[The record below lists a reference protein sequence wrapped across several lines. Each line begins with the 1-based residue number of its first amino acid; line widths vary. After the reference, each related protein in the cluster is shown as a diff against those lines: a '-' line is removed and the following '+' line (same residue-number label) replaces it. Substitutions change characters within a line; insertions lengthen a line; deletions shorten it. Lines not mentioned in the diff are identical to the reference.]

1 MDFLVLS
8 PPVTTPAEP
17 PSGAFLLAAG
27 LAGHGYDCGLLDL
40 SLEFFWRTLE
50 DPGLPGPDTAHA
62 VRYLLEPGG
71 PYDDLRH
78 RGAAGALHARLRRFG
93 QLRPGWRLTLMDLAP
108 AGQRLHEPLGLAAR
122 LAAGDGPFGTLWQ
135 DVVGPTLERH
145 RPARVLLS
153 VAYLSQLAGAL
164 DLASWLTQ
172 RGIEPVVGGSLFNSM
187 ARTGEGLGSLAE
199 LFGQVELGDG
209 ASLLSPKPGHLLERL
224 AWPQLLSERPY
235 LSSRPIV
242 PLTLSTGCFW
252 NRCLFCPDRGMP
264 FIQVPTTALD
274 ALLDGMPDEVAGAA
288 PVVHLLDSALPP
300 ARLRDFLP
308 LSAQRGLGFY
318 GFARPTANLRARD
331 LLVEAADAGCLMLQL
346 GVEGG
351 SGQLLDRF
359 GKGLDPAEAARVLR
373 EAAGVGIR
381 TYLYLLFGLPGET
394 TADLEA
400 TLDLVA
406 DNADSVDFL
415 NLSVFNLPR
424 HSELTRRAAEFGIE
438 LEDFPGDDAI
448 RLYRPFRCADGSPRE
463 ASRDFLNAR
472 FRPDPRIKPAVRR
485 TPRWLRAA
493 HLALMEVPG
502 RRS

>member
-27 LAGHGYDCGLLDL
+27 LAGRGYDCGLLDL
-40 SLEFFWRTLE
+40 SLEFYWRTLTALS
-50 DPGLPGPDTAHA
+50 DPATEGA
-62 VRYLLEPGG
+62 VRYLLQPGG
-71 PYDDLRH
+71 PYDPLRH
-78 RGAAGALHARLRRFG
+78 RGAAGTLHARLRRFG
-93 QLRPGWRLTLMDLAP
+93 ELRPGWRLTLMDLAP
-108 AGQRLHEPLGLAAR
+108 ADRRLHEPQGLASR
-122 LAAGDGPFGTLWQ
+122 LAEGGPFGSLWD
-135 DVVGPTLERH
+135 DVLAPVLERH
-145 RPARVLLS
+145 RPGRVLLS

-164 DLASWLTQ
+164 DLASWLAA
-172 RGIEPVVGGSLFNSM
+172 RGLEPLVGGSLLNSI

-199 LFGQVELGDG
+199 LFGRVELGDG
-209 ASLLSPKPGHLLERL
+209 LSLVSREPGHLLERL
-224 AWPQLLSERPY
+224 AWPRMLSPRPY

-242 PLTLSTGCFW
+242 PLSLSTGCFW

-264 FIQVPTTALD
+264 FVQVPAAALD
-274 ALLDGMPDEVAGAA
+274 SLLSGMPEQVGGAR

-308 LSAQRGLGFY
+308 LARRYGLGFY
-318 GFARPTANLRARD
+318 GFARPTARLRARS
-331 LLVEAADAGCLMLQL
+331 LIAEAAEAGCLMLQL

-351 SGQLLDRF
+351 SGPLLDRF
-359 GKGLDPAEAARVLR
+359 DKGLDPAEAARVLR
-373 EAAGVGIR
+373 EAAGAGVR

-394 TADLEA
+394 AADRQA
-400 TLDLVA
+400 TLDLVRGQA
-406 DNADSVDFL
+406 DAVDFL

-438 LEDFPGDDAI
+438 LLDFPGDDAI

-463 ASRDFLNAR
+463 ESRAFLQSR
-472 FRPDPRIKPAVRR
+472 FRVDPRIKPAVRR